1 MGFTYGHQFSQ
12 EEVDFIL
19 DNYQNC
25 TVDQLTHMMRGMF
38 DYDFTI
44 GQIKNKIYDLN
55 LRKRNLKKNFG
66 TYTPE
71 MMEWLKEHYNTM
83 KMDDLTKEFNITF
96 NVDYTKS
103 ALWHKL
109 NRIIEGGIVRD
120 EHKLISR
127 VKWTNEMV
135 NWLKEHYEDDSN
147 NRLAIKMNSI
157 FNTKITGSSLEHK
170 IARLGLKKSKEK
182 IKRYILQNN
191 FTFQKGHI
199 PVTKKPIGYERITPE
214 GYTWVKVA
222 EPDIFRAKHRVIYE
236 QHHGPIPKGYKVIF
250 ADGDRSNFEIDNLV
264 LVNNAE
270 LGTLN
275 KNKLIYKGCG
285 EATKSGLLIAKI
297 MIRRGQLAK
306 K

>member
-1 MGFTYGHQFSQ
+1 MGFTHGHQFSQ
-12 EEVDFIL
+12 EEVDFIT
-19 DNYQNC
+19 DNYKNC
-25 TVDQLTHMMRGMF
+25 TYEQLTHMMNGYF
-38 DYDFTI
+38 DLELKADQVKRKI
-44 GQIKNKIYDLN
+44 QDLQI
-55 LRKRNLKKNFG
+55 RKRNLKKNFG

-71 MMEWLKEHYNTM
+71 MIEWLKDHYNTM
-83 KMDDLTKEFNITF
+83 KMDDLTKEFNTTF
-96 NVDYTKS
+96 DVDYTKS
-103 ALWHKL
+103 ALWHKI

-135 NWLKEHYEDDSN
+135 EWLKEHFEDDSY

-170 IARLGLKKSKEK
+170 ITRLGLKKSKEK
-182 IKRYILQNN
+182 IKRYILPNK
-191 FTFQKGHI
+191 FTFQKGHV
-199 PVTKKPIGYERITPE
+199 PVTKKPIGYERITPG
-214 GYTWVKVA
+214 GYVWIKVA
-222 EPDIFRAKHRVIYE
+222 EPDIFRAKHRVVYE
-236 QHHGPIPKGYKVIF
+236 QHHGPIPPGYKVIF
-250 ADGDRSNFEIDNLV
+250 ADGDKSNFNIDNLV
-264 LVNNAE
+264 LVTNAE

-297 MIRRGQLAK
+297 MIRRSQRAK